1 VKSNFFEILF
11 QFLPKKKKERQPPQK
26 AANVSVV
33 LIKSRKT
40 ISTSLKCIK
49 YDCNVLVNFQKIIL
63 ELTTVVDGC
72 KGQVWGLKPA
82 QGPLSSGYRKFNPGT
97 ALTRNWIKNKTWGTV
112 QRWSSYPFMRPEVAR
127 GGREAAKQLLGRK
140 TAKNG
145 QFFWLK
151 ILWTHSTINSSEK
164 YNWKFDQ
171 NSSQTTITVQTSNS
185 SISLSV
191 QFVRFVSLLFIVI
204 VRIPSRKGCVTIRF
218 HTLSLLWPVLS

>member
-1 VKSNFFEILF
+1 
-11 QFLPKKKKERQPPQK
+11 
-26 AANVSVV
+26 
-33 LIKSRKT
+33 
-40 ISTSLKCIK
+40 
-49 YDCNVLVNFQKIIL
+49 VLVNFQKIIL

-145 QFFWLK
+145 RFFWLK

-171 NSSQTTITVQTSNS
+171 NSSQTTITVQTVQSQFIS
-185 SISLSV
+185 S
-191 QFVRFVSLLFIVI
+191 VRSSRHSFVS
-204 VRIPSRKGCVTIRF
+204 
-218 HTLSLLWPVLS
+218 SLLLLLLSSNKNERCALAQNRSQ